1 MYVGIC
7 SRRVLSRKNE
17 TNNPSCPPF
26 NAINYDTVC
35 DMEQSCTVPNLPP
48 WSGRL
53 VSGAPHTHTHT
64 PMRNITISKY
74 YTSHPVV
81 SCAQPTH
88 TRTPFVASS
97 TERERW
103 GMEIGDGDE
112 WRQSVRLFTH
122 TLYHTLKHVCVC
134 VDDTST
140 CAQFRLVWN
149 GWLPGMT

>member
-1 MYVGIC
+1 M
-7 SRRVLSRKNE
+7 
-17 TNNPSCPPF
+17 PAF

-53 VSGAPHTHTHT
+53 VSGAPHTRTHTHT

-74 YTSHPVV
+74 YTSHPAV

-97 TERERW
+97 TEREREMGDWGW
-103 GMEIGDGDE
+103 GMGMSGG
-112 WRQSVRLFTH
+112 
-122 TLYHTLKHVCVC
+122 KVCDCSHIHCTIHSNTSAC
-134 VDDTST
+134 VWMTRPLAHSS
-140 CAQFRLVWN
+140 
-149 GWLPGMT
+149 GWSGMAGCLA